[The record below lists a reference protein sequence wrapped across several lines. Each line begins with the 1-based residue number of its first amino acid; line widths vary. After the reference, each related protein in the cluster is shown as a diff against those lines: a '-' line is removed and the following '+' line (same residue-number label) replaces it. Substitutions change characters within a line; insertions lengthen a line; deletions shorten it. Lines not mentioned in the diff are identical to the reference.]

1 MIIQA
6 ITWQECLPIRQQVLW
21 PNLPEIFCQIEEDKD
36 ARHYGV
42 YIDNQLVSVASLYS
56 KTINDISRVRLRKFA
71 TVKSH
76 QGKGIG
82 KKLLSH
88 IIQDLTSLGVDYFW
102 CDARKD
108 NQQFFKELGFEVISQ
123 PFYKTGFE
131 YYKFELK
138 LNHIQS
144 E

>member
-1 MIIQA
+1 
-6 ITWQECLPIRQQVLW
+6 
-21 PNLPEIFCQIEEDKD
+21 
-36 ARHYGV
+36 
-42 YIDNQLVSVASLYS
+42 
-56 KTINDISRVRLRKFA
+56 VRLRRFA
-71 TVKSH
+71 TIQSH

-108 NQQFFKELGFEVISQ
+108 YQRYYKELGFNIIGQ
-123 PFYKTGFE
+123 AFYKMDIE

-138 LNHIQS
+138 LNHIHR

>member
-21 PNLPEIFCQIEEDKD
+21 PNLPEIFCQIEEDKE
-36 ARHYGV
+36 AKHYGV
-42 YIDNQLVSVASLYS
+42 YIDNKLVSVASLYS
-56 KTINDISRVRLRKFA
+56 KTINDICRVRLRKFA
-71 TVKSH
+71 TLESY

-82 KKLLSH
+82 QKLLSH

-108 NQQFFKELGFEVISQ
+108 NQRFYTNLGFKVIGQ
-123 PFYKTGFE
+123 AFHKFE
-131 YYKFELK
+131 IEYHKFELK
-138 LNHIQS
+138 LN
-144 E
+144 

>member
-21 PNLPEIFCQIEEDKD
+21 PNLPEIFCQTEEDKD
-36 ARHYGV
+36 AKHYGV

-56 KTINDISRVRLRKFA
+56 KTINDICRVRLRRFA
-71 TVKSH
+71 TIQSH
-76 QGKGIG
+76 RGKGIG

-108 NQQFFKELGFEVISQ
+108 NQQYYKELGFNIIGQ
-123 PFYKTGFE
+123 AFYKMDIE

-138 LNHIQS
+138 LNHIHR